1 MSERHTAPLSRTLLP
16 GARLQ
21 DCTLLVVDGPDQ
33 GRSVKLEVGRLTVGA
48 DPRCDLVLTDPTI
61 SGFHAE
67 LALLA
72 TGIRVR
78 DLGSTNGIR
87 FLGNRIHDAVLQPGS
102 AVMMGGSCIAV
113 LPPESSGLGP
123 VAEDEHGPLFGSGE
137 KMRLLFALMQRLE
150 ACDITV
156 LIEGETGSGRTLVAE
171 TIHNLSD
178 RRGPL
183 VPVECGAISPHLIQS
198 ELFGHRRGAFT
209 GAHEDRQGA
218 VEAAAGGTL
227 LLQEIGELPLDLQ
240 PTLLRFLET
249 REVQPVGSPRPKT
262 VDVRVIATTAHDLQQ
277 EARGGAFRTDL
288 YYRLSVGRIRVPSL
302 RERPEDI
309 LPLARRFLAETGDES
324 DPEQLLTPGLAALLQ
339 SYPWPGNL
347 RQLRNAIQ
355 RLMTLGAPFAES
367 AGPPVSV
374 SDFHS
379 AKAELVERFERTY
392 LEQLMRQHDGNLT
405 AASKASGLVRH
416 YLRAMLK
423 KHGLYTDR
431 GSGR

>member
-1 MSERHTAPLSRTLLP
+1 MSARHTAPISRTLMP

-21 DCTLLVVDGPDQ
+21 DCTLLVVDGPDR
-33 GRSVKLEVGRLTVGA
+33 GSSVRLDAGRLTVGA

-67 LALLA
+67 LSLL
-72 TGIRVR
+72 TNGIRVR

-87 FLGNRIHDAVLQPGS
+87 FLGTRIHDAVLQPGS
-102 AVMMGGSCIAV
+102 AVMMGNSCIAV
-113 LPPESSGLGP
+113 LPPESSGLSP
-123 VAEDEHGPLFGSGE
+123 VAESEHGPLFGSGE

-156 LIEGETGSGRTLVAE
+156 LVEGETGSGRTLVAE
-171 TIHNLSD
+171 TIHEWSG
-178 RRGPL
+178 RKGPL

-209 GAHEDRQGA
+209 GAQEDRQGA

-249 REVQPVGSPRPKT
+249 REVQPVGSPRAKT
-262 VDVRVIATTAHDLQQ
+262 VDVRVIATTAHDLQRA
-277 EARGGAFRTDL
+277 AREGTFRSDL
-288 YYRLSVGRIRVPSL
+288 YYRISVGRIRVPSL

-309 LPLARRFLAETGDES
+309 LPLVRRFLAEAGNPT

-347 RQLRNAIQ
+347 RQLRNAVQ
-355 RLMTLGAPFAES
+355 RLTTLGAPFGES
-367 AGPPVSV
+367 TAPALSAD
-374 SDFHS
+374 DFHS
-379 AKAELVERFERTY
+379 AKAEVIEQFERTY
-392 LEQLMRQHDGNLT
+392 LEQLMRQHEGNLT
-405 AASKASGLVRH
+405 AASRASGLVRH

-431 GSGR
+431 GGER